1 MKYFTKK
8 WQQRISDTPDSA
20 RTLANEASAL
30 YKAEQAKNPISEDFE
45 KQLDFHDARI
55 ERAVM
60 DGNDLHLY
68 FNHPG
73 MNPFEYNHIV
83 FKKARIKAKEHELQ
97 NCYFIYYEIY
107 RHYLGYE
114 MHMLLWYHEK
124 NTGHGYADF
133 TIICEDIETD
143 KAVLATKKKK

>member
-1 MKYFTKK
+1 MKYFAKE

-45 KQLDFHDARI
+45 KQLEFHDARI

-73 MNPFEYNHIV
+73 MNPFEYSQIV
-83 FKKARIKAKEHELQ
+83 FKKDRMKGLDPVLQ
-97 NCYFIYYEIY
+97 NSYFIYY
-107 RHYLGYE
+107 
-114 MHMLLWYHEK
+114 
-124 NTGHGYADF
+124 
-133 TIICEDIETD
+133 
-143 KAVLATKKKK
+143 